1 MTLSTPAELTCI
13 PIITKYQSSLITFY
27 AELKHK
33 ILVNLRS
40 LLIYTTWYPDGFD
53 KKKEDWYTQ
62 YKSVRDN
69 KSHNFTFLMYLF
81 F

>member
-1 MTLSTPAELTCI
+1 MTLPTPAELTCI

-33 ILVNLRS
+33 ILMNLRS

-53 KKKEDWYTQ
+53 KKKKRIGT
-62 YKSVRDN
+62 
-69 KSHNFTFLMYLF
+69 HNIKVFVIINHTILHF
-81 F
+81 